1 MFLAQEIIRKK
12 RDGHALSDEEIR
24 FFINGIRDNTI
35 SEGQIAALAMT
46 IFFHDMTMP
55 ERVSLTMAMRDSGT
69 VLDWKS
75 LHLNGPIVDKHSTG
89 GVGDV
94 TSLMLGPMVAACGG
108 YIPMISGRGL
118 GHTGGTLDKL
128 ESIPGFD
135 IFPDDNRFREIIK
148 DVGVAII
155 GQTSS
160 LAPADKR
167 FYATRDITATVD
179 SIPLITASIL
189 AKKLAEGLD
198 ALVMDVKVGSG
209 AFMPTYELS
218 EALAEAI
225 VGVAN
230 GAGVRTTALLTDMN
244 QVLASSAGNAV
255 EVREA
260 VQFLTGEYRN
270 PRLFDVTMAL
280 CVEMLI
286 SGKLAKDD
294 AEARAKLQAVLDNG
308 KAAEVFGRMV
318 AAQKGPTDF
327 VENYAKYLPTA
338 MLTKAVYADTE
349 GFVSEMDTRALGMA
363 VVAMGGGRRQASD
376 TIDYSVG
383 FTDMARLGAQ
393 VVAGIGFIGAGTIIV
408 TKRQRVKG
416 LTTAAGLWTSA
427 IIGLTFGGGFYE
439 GGILATVFIMLAELV
454 FSRIE
459 YRVLENVPEI
469 NLYMEYEDKHCLDD
483 VLQLYRSCNIKV
495 LNIQITRSAENGE
508 HNACAIFSLRLPRS
522 CGVEK
527 LLTLVGKREGI
538 VSVEEL

>member
-12 RDGHALSDEEIR
+12 RDGHALSDDEIR
-24 FFINGIRDNTI
+24 FFINGIRDNTV

-46 IFFHDMTMP
+46 IFFHDMALE
-55 ERVSLTMAMRDSGT
+55 ERVSLTMAMRDSGS

-75 LHLNGPIVDKHSTG
+75 LNLNGPIVDKHSTG

-108 YIPMISGRGL
+108 YVPMISGRGL

-135 IFPDDNRFREIIK
+135 IFPDDARFRDIIK

-209 AFMPTYELS
+209 AFMPPFELS
-218 EALAEAI
+218 
-225 VGVAN
+225 
-230 GAGVRTTALLTDMN
+230 ALLTDMN

-270 PRLFDVTMAL
+270 PRLLEVTMAL
-280 CVEMLI
+280 CVEMLL
-286 SGKLAKDD
+286 SGGLAKDD

-308 KAAEVFGRMV
+308 RAAEVFGRMV
-318 AAQKGPTDF
+318 AAQKGPADF
-327 VENYAKYLPTA
+327 VEHYAKYLPAA
-338 MLTKAVYADTE
+338 MLSKAVYADTE

-363 VVAMGGGRRQASD
+363 VVGMGGGRRQASD
-376 TIDYSVG
+376 AIDYSVG
-383 FTDMARLGAQ
+383 FSEMARLGDS
-393 VVAGIGFIGAGTIIV
+393 IDGTRPLAVIHA
-408 TKRQRVKG
+408 KDAASWQEAARAVK
-416 LTTAAGLWTSA
+416 AAIT
-427 IIGLTFGGGFYE
+427 
-439 GGILATVFIMLAELV
+439 
-454 FSRIE
+454 
-459 YRVLENVPEI
+459 
-469 NLYMEYEDKHCLDD
+469 LDD
-483 VLQLYRSCNIKV
+483 QAPKETPEVYRR
-495 LNIQITRSAENGE
+495 IT
-508 HNACAIFSLRLPRS
+508 
-522 CGVEK
+522 K
-527 LLTLVGKREGI
+527 
-538 VSVEEL
+538 